1 MRARK
6 AHGKY
11 PKIQFAVQ
19 TAVKNKMKINDQ
31 EVIK

>member
-1 MRARK
+1 MRMRK

-19 TAVKNKMKINDQ
+19 SAVKNKIKINVQ

>member
-1 MRARK
+1 MRAKK
-6 AHGKY
+6 AHGIY

-19 TAVKNKMKINDQ
+19 TEVKNKMKINDQ